1 MKKFYFILSV
11 ILFSAFLNASAW
23 IDIESGAVFTA
34 YNDVQIPSD
43 NGTKFSLKDDIT
55 PKTRP
60 FYRIQL
66 GYRFNER
73 HNLFA
78 LYAPLTV
85 KSSSRISRD
94 ISFQGTTFTEGS
106 VIDATFRFDSYRLT
120 YTYTFYRTDSLL
132 FSAGITGKIRDAE
145 IKLSDAEKS
154 ASRKN
159 TGFVPLIH
167 VNIEWFPKNNISL
180 MIDGDGL
187 VAPQGRAEDF
197 LFAFKYYINNN
208 IDIRAG
214 YRFLEG
220 GSDGGGDMYTFSMF
234 NYIITGVQYRF

>member
-1 MKKFYFILSV
+1 MKKIYFILSV
-11 ILFSAFLNASAW
+11 IFYSAFLNASAW
-23 IDIESGAVFTA
+23 IDLESGAVFTG
-34 YNDVQIPSD
+34 YNDVQIPSGE
-43 NGTKFSLKDDIT
+43 GTKFSLKNDIT

-60 FYRIQL
+60 FYRIQF

-85 KSSSRISRD
+85 KSSSRISKD
-94 ISFQGTTFTEGS
+94 ISFQGKTFTEGS
-106 VIDATFRFDSYRLT
+106 DVNATFRFDSYRLT
-120 YTYTFYRTDSLL
+120 YTYTFYRTDSFF

-145 IKLSDAEKS
+145 IKLSDADKS

-167 VNIEWFPKNNISL
+167 VNIEWFPKKNISF

-197 LFAFKYYINNN
+197 LFAFKYHFDNN

-220 GSDGGGDMYTFSMF
+220 GSDGGGDVYTFSMF
-234 NYIITGVQYRF
+234 NYIITGVQYSF

>member
-1 MKKFYFILSV
+1 MKIIYLILSV
-11 ILFSAFLNASAW
+11 IFYSAFLNASAW

-34 YNDVQIPSD
+34 YNDVQIPSGK
-43 NGTKFSLKDDIT
+43 GTKFSLKDDIT

-60 FYRIQL
+60 FYRIQF
-66 GYRFNER
+66 GYRFYER

-85 KSSSRISRD
+85 KSSSRISKD
-94 ISFQGTTFTEGS
+94 ISFHGTTFPKGS
-106 VIDATFRFDSYRLT
+106 DVDATFRFDSYRLT
-120 YTYTFYRTDSLL
+120 YTYTFYHTDSLL
-132 FSAGITGKIRDAE
+132 FSVGITGKIRDAE

-167 VNIEWFPKNNISL
+167 VNIEWFPKKNISF

-197 LFAFKYYINNN
+197 LFAFKYYIDSN

-220 GSDGGGDMYTFSMF
+220 GSDGGGDVYTFSMF

>member
-1 MKKFYFILSV
+1 MKIIYLILSV
-11 ILFSAFLNASAW
+11 IFYSAFLNASAW

-34 YNDVQIPSD
+34 YNDVQIPSGK
-43 NGTKFSLKDDIT
+43 GTKFSLKDDIT

-60 FYRIQL
+60 FYRIQF
-66 GYRFNER
+66 GYRFYER

-85 KSSSRISRD
+85 KSSSRISKD
-94 ISFQGTTFTEGS
+94 ISFHGTTFPKGS
-106 VIDATFRFDSYRLT
+106 DVDATFRFDSYRLT
-120 YTYTFYRTDSLL
+120 YTYTFYHTDSLL
-132 FSAGITGKIRDAE
+132 FSVGITGKIRDAE

-167 VNIEWFPKNNISL
+167 VNIEWFPKKNISF

-197 LFAFKYYINNN
+197 LFAFKYHFDNN

-220 GSDGGGDMYTFSMF
+220 GSDGGGDVYTFSMF
-234 NYIITGVQYRF
+234 NYIITGVQYSF

>member
-1 MKKFYFILSV
+1 MKKICFTLSV
-11 ILFSAFLNASAW
+11 IFYASFLNASAW
-23 IDIESGAVFTA
+23 IDIESGVVFTG
-34 YNDVQIPSD
+34 YNDVQIPSGK
-43 NGTKFSLKDDIT
+43 GTKFSLKDDIT

-60 FYRIQL
+60 FYRIQF

-85 KSSSRISRD
+85 KSSSRISKD
-94 ISFQGTTFTEGS
+94 ISFQGTTFTAGS
-106 VIDATFRFDSYRLT
+106 NVNATFRFDSYRLT
-120 YTYTFYRTDSLL
+120 YAYTFYRTDSLL

-167 VNIEWFPKNNISL
+167 VNIEWFPINNISF

-197 LFAFKYYINNN
+197 LFAFKYYIDSN

-220 GSDGGGDMYTFSMF
+220 GSDGGGDVYTFSMF
-234 NYIITGVQYRF
+234 NYITTGIQYRF